1 MKTLSHTL
9 NFIKRFTLRP
19 LIGLL
24 FIFSISSTFAQ
35 EKDITNPTQTLKI
48 PFAIIE
54 KVPVFP
60 GCEEAEDQKACF
72 NEKMM
77 AHIKKHFVY
86 PPEAIKMNI
95 EGRVNVMFTISA
107 EGKIKDLRL
116 RGPHA
121 LLENA
126 TREIINKIPLMVSGG
141 QFKGAFV
148 DCPYSF
154 PVNYN
159 LMATK

>member
-1 MKTLSHTL
+1 MKTITIPSKLLKKDALKPLLSVL
-9 NFIKRFTLRP
+9 FA
-19 LIGLL
+19 LL
-24 FIFSISSTFAQ
+24 MTPAFGQTKEMDA
-35 EKDITNPTQTLKI
+35 DTNPLKI

-60 GCEEAEDQKACF
+60 GCEDAEDQKACF

-77 AHIKKHFVY
+77 AHIKKYFVY
-86 PPEAIKMNI
+86 PPEAMKMNI

-107 EGKIKDLRL
+107 EGKIKDLKL

-126 TREIINKIPLMVSGG
+126 AREIINKIPPMVSGG

-154 PVNYN
+154 PVNYT
-159 LMATK
+159 LMDAK